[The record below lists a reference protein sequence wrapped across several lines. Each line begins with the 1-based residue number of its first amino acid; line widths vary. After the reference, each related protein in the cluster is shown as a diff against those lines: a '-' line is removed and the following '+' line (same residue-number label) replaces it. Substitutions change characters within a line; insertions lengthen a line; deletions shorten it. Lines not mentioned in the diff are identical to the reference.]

1 MLTTKMIPR
10 ITNEILPKIMK
21 ISHNSALKVAILDFR
36 ERSFFFQNDP
46 FMTLLQHAK
55 NENDA
60 MNNKGDI
67 AQNVENRP

>member
-1 MLTTKMIPR
+1 
-10 ITNEILPKIMK
+10 MK

-36 ERSFFFQNDP
+36 ERSFFFPNDP